1 MSNDILQ
8 MLCGHETAI
17 QAQIAFNSAI
27 AKSLRRTRRSCLVS
41 AIAIG
46 YLCYR
51 LYKAE
56 TRIEELES
64 NRR

>member
-1 MSNDILQ
+1 MVNDVLS
-8 MLCGHETAI
+8 MLCNHETAI
-17 QAQIAFNSAI
+17 QSQIAFNSAI
-27 AKSLRRTRRSCLVS
+27 AKSLRRTKRSYLVS
-41 AIAIG
+41 AMVIG